1 LRLCGS
7 PRARRSD
14 NCSYAPRT
22 LTTKL
27 VEAVP
32 TLFVTVQVTVVV
44 PIGKRL
50 PEATSMP
57 APVLQIGSPP
67 VAVTVKLTRAP
78 AGEVAFTVI
87 SPGPLIVG
95 NGTQAGVEIVAVC
108 VRVSAGRVPPF
119 GVTVAV
125 FTRFAVLPQEAET
138 FVTSTEYR
146 IVRDIPLL
154 TLTVSG
160 NVVAPRRVQVKPA
173 GHVRTSVTVA
183 VSLPS
188 AGATEAIVF
197 TTRSL

>member
-27 VEAVP
+27 VDAVP

-50 PEATSMP
+50 PEATRVP
-57 APVLQIGSPP
+57 VAVLQIGIPP
-67 VAVTVKLTRAP
+67 VAVTVNVTRAP
-78 AGEVAFTVI
+78 AGDVAFTVI
-87 SPGPLIVG
+87 SPGPSIVG
-95 NGTQAGVEIVAVC
+95 SGTQAGVEMVTVW

-125 FTRFAVLPQEAET
+125 FRRLAVVPQEAET
-138 FVTSTEYR
+138 FVTSTE
-146 IVRDIPLL
+146 
-154 TLTVSG
+154 
-160 NVVAPRRVQVKPA
+160 
-173 GHVRTSVTVA
+173 
-183 VSLPS
+183 
-188 AGATEAIVF
+188 
-197 TTRSL
+197 